1 MRKTYMLVISCLF
14 ILLLTGCQE
23 KPPPGLIPELSEV
36 QSLYVAE
43 GMNTGVV
50 SKVMD
55 ADSPS
60 GKEIIEKIVG
70 WLDEAENQGKVGDE
84 GITMTSMPGNV
95 LVLTLTDGKNII
107 VSTGQTSLLILAEDS
122 IERWKLYDEPLMTW
136 LAYGWKEEIGSEP

>member
-14 ILLLTGCQE
+14 ILVLTGCQE
-23 KPPPGLIPELSEV
+23 KTQPGLIPELSEV

-136 LAYGWKEEIGSEP
+136 LAYGWKEEIESEP